1 MGSHAGDAPS
11 TLVGRAVKGG
21 RGWIAAAPEGNYRL
35 SIELKPASP
44 ADSRATIWAESRRLM
59 LEGLR
64 PGEHRTIA
72 VNVRSSRL
80 DPVPANAPG
89 GCEVGLSAAEKASP
103 DWDGLLSIDSGNA
116 ACPISVTAEPA
127 DIPTL
132 YLAGDSTVTDQAE
145 GPYASW
151 GQMIPRFLGDGIAV
165 ANHAQSGE
173 TLKSFMTGLRLAKVL
188 ERMRQGDYLLIQFC
202 HNDQKSEWLQTYAES
217 GTTYKAYLRAYI
229 AEARLR
235 GATPILATSPQRRKF
250 GADGR
255 ILNTHGAYPDA
266 MREVAAEEGLVL
278 VDFEAASRGLYE
290 ALGVEGSRAAF
301 GVVGD
306 ETHHSFYG
314 AYQLAKYAAVV
325 LRGSGLPLASL
336 VSSDL
341 GDYEPSR
348 PDDPASAPRPPA
360 GGAEKP
366 ALRGY

>member
-1 MGSHAGDAPS
+1 MLA
-11 TLVGRAVKGG
+11 GRALDGG
-21 RGWIAAAPEGNYRL
+21 RGWETAAPEGNYRL
-35 SIELKPASP
+35 VLELGPASG
-44 ADSRATIWAESRRLM
+44 SRATIWAESRRLM
-59 LEGLR
+59 LEGLG
-64 PGEHRTIA
+64 PGERRAIA
-72 VNVRSSRL
+72 VNVRSPRL

-89 GCEVGLSAAEKASP
+89 GAEVCLSDAERRSP
-103 DWDGLLSIDSGNA
+103 DWDGLLSLAFAGGIAG
-116 ACPISVTAEPA
+116 PISVAAEAA

-151 GQMIPRFLGDGIAV
+151 GQMIPRFLGEGIAV

-173 TLKSFMTGLRLAKVL
+173 TLKSFITGLRLAKVL
-188 ERMRQGDYLLIQFC
+188 ERMRPGDYLLIQFC
-202 HNDQKSEWLQTYAES
+202 HNDQKREWPQTYAEAA
-217 GTTYKAYLRAYI
+217 TTYKAYLRAYI

-255 ILNTHGAYPDA
+255 ILNTHGSYPDA
-266 MREVAAEEGLVL
+266 MREIAAEEGLAL
-278 VDFEAASRGLYE
+278 VDFEAASRELYE

-314 AYQLAKYAAVV
+314 AYQLAKYAAAA

-336 VSSDL
+336 VSPDL

-348 PDDPASAPRPPA
+348 PDVPASAPQPPGGRSERPL
-360 GGAEKP
+360 
-366 ALRGY
+366 LRGS